1 MMNALRLARVK
12 AVVATLYVA
21 AMLAF
26 GFAHAP
32 LPAPTPAQAALAW
45 LAESFPDGA
54 IVAFCG
60 EKDEP
65 ADESRHALHRQ
76 DCAACQLA
84 SAQGLA
90 PAPEGALLC
99 PPRIVTRLTGDVESE
114 PLGVRKAILPPSR
127 GPPIT

>member
-45 LAESFPDGA
+45 LAAGRVRLEGGRAMVTAGGA
-54 IVAFCG
+54 
-60 EKDEP
+60 
-65 ADESRHALHRQ
+65 
-76 DCAACQLA
+76 
-84 SAQGLA
+84 
-90 PAPEGALLC
+90 EGALAN
-99 PPRIVTRLTGDVESE
+99 
-114 PLGVRKAILPPSR
+114 PLP
-127 GPPIT
+127 

>member
-32 LPAPTPAQAALAW
+32 LPAMTPAQAALAW
-45 LAESFPDGA
+45 IAESLPNGA

-65 ADESRHALHRQ
+65 ANEFRHALHRQ

-84 SAQGLA
+84 SVPGLA
-90 PAPEGALLC
+90 PAPEGVLLRA
-99 PPRIVTRLTGDVESE
+99 PRIVARLTGDAESK
-114 PLGVRKAILPPSR
+114 PLAVRKAILPPSR
-127 GPPIT
+127 GPPFA

>member
-1 MMNALRLARVK
+1 MMHALRLARVK

-45 LAESFPDGA
+45 LAASLPDGA
-54 IVAFCG
+54 PVSFCG
-60 EKDEP
+60 EKKEP
-65 ADESRHALHRQ
+65 ADDSRHALHRQ

-84 SAQGLA
+84 SAPGLA
-90 PAPEGALLC
+90 PSPDGAVLRPL
-99 PPRIVTRLTGDVESE
+99 RIVAQLTGDAKSE
-114 PLGVRKAILPPSR
+114 LPAVRKAILPPSR
-127 GPPIT
+127 GPPFA